1 IGTGARRLR
10 RVGIPTVTIQGD
22 IALGLSFAFIIE
34 LLAELLVIV
43 GGNNLVPVAVDILE
57 VGGSLG
63 LSLLSHESLDN
74 IVVISDSRALRKR
87 TPQINLQAPN
97 AFLTGTEREGQIRAV
112 AADVDI
118 AAEGELVLDGELAA
132 ELRSCRNVRGEAQR
146 EDGSQGQSRKAL
158 HPCVSPSVSR
168 VSRPSRWHPKGS
180 PASGQ
185 CFLAD

>member
-1 IGTGARRLR
+1 C
-10 RVGIPTVTIQGD
+10 
-22 IALGLSFAFIIE
+22 S
-34 LLAELLVIV
+34 
-43 GGNNLVPVAVDILE
+43 
-57 VGGSLG
+57 
-63 LSLLSHESLDN
+63 
-74 IVVISDSRALRKR
+74 SDL
-87 TPQINLQAPN
+87 NLQAPN

-112 AADVDI
+112 ATHVDV
-118 AAEGELVLDGELAA
+118 AAEGKLVLDGELAA

-168 VSRPSRWHPKGS
+168 VRSEERWHPKGS